1 MTVNLYP
8 TPFPTRTKGP
18 ARVDPQIQRP
28 LTGLRVFQQRP
39 LIRGGGDRQTDLG
52 MRKEGRSH
60 LKIKIY
66 SDKIQTEGGAN
77 YKNDAN

>member
-52 MRKEGRSH
+52 MRKEGR
-60 LKIKIY
+60 KE
-66 SDKIQTEGGAN
+66 SDPLEN
-77 YKNDAN
+77 KNLQ